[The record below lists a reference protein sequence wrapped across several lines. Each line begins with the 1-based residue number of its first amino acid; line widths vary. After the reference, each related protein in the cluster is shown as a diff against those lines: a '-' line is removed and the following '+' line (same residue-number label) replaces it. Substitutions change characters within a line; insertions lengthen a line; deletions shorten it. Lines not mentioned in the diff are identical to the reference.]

1 LLFTIPQTDNS
12 NYYHAMTPANRALL
26 RAAADGDTHRLRA
39 LLIQGADVNS
49 TNGAG
54 QTPLML
60 AAAFNRQDVVNLLL
74 KARANVE
81 IQDDL
86 GLAAVDWGAH
96 FPEIVQL
103 ITGAIQVPTAGEL
116 QAEPTQSGSEGAVPV
131 SRATVTAPQAGSE
144 TPILKGLAGAILR
157 DRKSTVVNGTQS
169 ADGVPELVSRAGSI
183 SNQLT
188 EPASAPNLNAKSLVS
203 PLGKNTVDETLGSS
217 LQRSSD
223 ETVPGSRGVSAG
235 RMFEV
240 AEPVKQLSK
249 VEVPVPR
256 LPSKRSWKRFVKA
269 ILPTLLIAGAF
280 FGGYRLITYLLD
292 STRNSVTQAPA
303 APAAANPG
311 PQAIPRSTPV
321 VSGELAGAELYL
333 PDVEYP
339 PAAEPGQ
346 AVQVIVSVRV
356 SAKGIVVSAK
366 AVEADEQFRTAAE
379 KTAKRSAFSPDKLQG
394 KGSFIDG
401 TITYSFASK
410 QPAQINAPIELSE
423 PGKVSATAGGPLAG
437 TALVLVQPDYS
448 RGVRSQGAGGP
459 VTVVVRVDRS
469 GKVKSWRTVDGD
481 QRLRSAAV
489 KAAQRSTFSPDKL
502 PGSGDVV
509 GTITYMFQ

>member
-1 LLFTIPQTDNS
+1 
-12 NYYHAMTPANRALL
+12 MTPANRALL

-103 ITGAIQVPTAGEL
+103 ITRAIQAPPTAGEL
-116 QAEPTQSGSEGAVPV
+116 QAEPTQSGSEVAVPAGQ
-131 SRATVTAPQAGSE
+131 ATITTHQAVSE
-144 TPILKGLAGAILR
+144 TPRLQGLAGAILR
-157 DRKSTVVNGTQS
+157 DRKVPVVNETQN
-169 ADGVPELVSRAGSI
+169 ANGVLDFVNRTGSI

-188 EPASAPNLNAKSLVS
+188 EPASAPNLNAKSLDPS
-203 PLGKNTVDETLGSS
+203 PVDNTVDETLGGSF
-217 LQRSSD
+217 QRLSD
-223 ETVPGSRGVSAG
+223 ETAPGSRGVSAG

-240 AEPVKQLSK
+240 AEPVKPLSK
-249 VEVPVPR
+249 LEVPVPK
-256 LPSKRSWKRFVKA
+256 LASNRSWKRSVKA
-269 ILPTLLIAGAF
+269 ILPTLLVAGVF
-280 FGGYRLITYLLD
+280 FGAYRLITYLLD
-292 STRNSVTQAPA
+292 STHSPVTQTQTVPV
-303 APAAANPG
+303 AANPA
-311 PQAIPRSTPV
+311 PPAIARSAPV
-321 VSGELAGAELYL
+321 VSSELAGAELYL

-339 PAAEPGQ
+339 TNAEPGQ

-379 KTAKRSAFSPDKLQG
+379 KTAKSSAFSPDKLQD

-410 QPAQINAPIELSE
+410 QPAQINAPLDLSE
-423 PGKVSATAGGPLAG
+423 PGKVSAAAGGPLAG

-448 RGVRSQGAGGP
+448 RSVRSQGAGGP
-459 VTVVVRVDRS
+459 VTVVVRVTRS
-469 GKVKSWRTVDGD
+469 GKVKSWRAVDGD

>member
-1 LLFTIPQTDNS
+1 
-12 NYYHAMTPANRALL
+12 MTPANRALL

-39 LLIQGADVNS
+39 LLIQGTDVNS

-86 GLAAVDWGAH
+86 GLTAVDWGAH

-103 ITGAIQVPTAGEL
+103 ITKGIQAPESMPTAGEL
-116 QAEPTQSGSEGAVPV
+116 RAEPTQAGSEGAVPV
-131 SRATVTAPQAGSE
+131 NQATLTAAQAGNE
-144 TPILKGLAGAILR
+144 TPPLKGLAGAILR
-157 DRKSTVVNGTQS
+157 NRKSAVVNGTQS
-169 ADGVPELVSRAGSI
+169 ADGVLGLVSRTGSI

-188 EPASAPNLNAKSLVS
+188 EPASATNVDAKSLVPPVS
-203 PLGKNTVDETLGSS
+203 DNTVDETLGGS

-223 ETVPGSRGVSAG
+223 ETAPGSRGISRG
-235 RMFEV
+235 SMFEA
-240 AEPVKQLSK
+240 AEPVKPLSK
-249 VEVPVPR
+249 VEVPVPK
-256 LPSKRSWKRFVKA
+256 LASKRSWKRSVKA
-269 ILPTLLIAGAF
+269 ILPTLLVALVF

-292 STRNSVTQAPA
+292 STHSPVTHTPTAPG
-303 APAAANPG
+303 AANPG
-311 PQAIPRSTPV
+311 PRAIPRSTPV
-321 VSGELAGAELYL
+321 VSSELAGAELYL

-339 PAAEPGQ
+339 ADAEPGQ
-346 AVQVIVSVRV
+346 AVKVIVSVRV

-366 AVEADEQFRTAAE
+366 AIEADEQFRTAAE
-379 KTAKRSAFSPDKLQG
+379 KRAKSSAFLPDKLQG
-394 KGSFIDG
+394 KGSLIDG

-410 QPAQINAPIELSE
+410 QPAQINAPIDLSE

-448 RGVRSQGAGGP
+448 RSIRSQGAGGA
-459 VTVVVRVDRS
+459 VTVVVRVGHS
-469 GKVKSWRTVDGD
+469 GKVKSWRALDGD

-489 KAAQRSTFSPDKL
+489 KAAQRSTFSPEKL

-509 GTITYMFQ
+509 GTITYKFQ